1 MYYEQKRQ
9 RFLSL
14 LTQQY
19 QGQMKLTDKE
29 IKKRISEILLITGD
43 KELSNT
49 SKEDAE
55 KLLTTAHTAV
65 MSYIENSPAVKKT
78 INNFLSSIPNPKTNQ
93 NSLVQVQWQKTKEKY
108 STIKT
113 ENNQI
118 VSNLNEQGY
127 LIKNRETAR
136 TEFTKKMVDL
146 IKKQEFGQNLIKQ
159 IGDLIISNY
168 TNKKISQNENIMAQV
183 INYSIRVILSMFI
196 DKVTGDIM
204 IKEAV
209 GRYKNTIGGYLKE
222 DAIVDLMN
230 KENLNELNN
239 FLQTNLE
246 SLITGYG
253 AANQPEDFLFLVG
266 KSSIDNKFMKF
277 DDATK
282 LIENSKEYYGGQ
294 VKSWSLKDIELQK
307 GHELYRDYFPIGSR
321 SSLFKTFEGWYYSQ
335 FNDPQQ
341 FHMAGNMAFFL
352 NNKEAIIEALG
363 ANNIMFVD
371 GSTRRWMS
379 NFITEFRKNKLY
391 LQFDMVNDGDREEKI
406 PSPHVALYLYKNQTY
421 KVLMDKLTK

>member
-29 IKKRISEILLITGD
+29 IKKRISEILLITED
-43 KELSNT
+43 EELSDT
-49 SKEDAE
+49 SKKDAE
-55 KLLTTAHTAV
+55 KLLTTVRTAV
-65 MSYIENSPAVKKT
+65 ISYVENSPAVKNI

-93 NSLVQVQWQKTKEKY
+93 NNLVQVQWQKTKEKY

-307 GHELYRDYFPIGSR
+307 EHELYRDYFPIGSR

-371 GSTRRWMS
+371 GSSRRWMS

-391 LQFDMVNDGDREEKI
+391 LQFDMVNNGDREEKI

-421 KVLMDKLTK
+421 KVLMDRLTN